1 MRNCSRICWCS
12 WGLIDAVSGYG
23 DVVYSIS
30 NIDIW
35 HPFNLWLIRQLK
47 INFQDILLLI
57 FKNISD
63 VGILC
68 PFNLLQIS
76 QLKITVS
83 EFEEPDHDDE
93 PLGRAILV
101 WSQAGIFFLLLL
113 QIISIIN
120 DHMLIFF
127 IFTHP
132 FNESFIFLVF
142 LVFFPHAHQKFH
154 KEQALRLF
162 LFEYSTIQ
170 TQERL
175 EVEFNWIQDQFFLQQ
190 SIF

>member
-57 FKNISD
+57 SKNISD
-63 VGILC
+63 IGILC

-93 PLGRAILV
+93 PLGGAILV
-101 WSQAGIFFLLLL
+101 WSQAGIFF
-113 QIISIIN
+113 
-120 DHMLIFF
+120 F
-127 IFTHP
+127 
-132 FNESFIFLVF
+132 
-142 LVFFPHAHQKFH
+142 
-154 KEQALRLF
+154 
-162 LFEYSTIQ
+162 
-170 TQERL
+170 
-175 EVEFNWIQDQFFLQQ
+175 FFLAVQDSSISDIVGLSGGLSEPTNNQ
-190 SIF
+190 SIRSIKEWS